1 MSKASSREFIR
12 NIILNGS
19 HTDKL
24 ALYQFNNSMGIKEI
38 AKRFNFF
45 VIGNFVR
52 YLKHKQA
59 PFHEEMLEHYIKS
72 YLGDEKYLNI
82 GYRGC
87 AKTTLKKLFDVYV
100 LLNDTS
106 VKKKRYIKVLTK
118 DLNNSKQIVTD
129 VYNLIVETAWL
140 YGDVFE
146 KEGKIKREE
155 TMGSFTMKDGRK
167 YASGTVGQV
176 QRGQIQDAYRPD
188 WLWVEDVEDSS
199 TIRSMVQ
206 TQGIISK
213 IDEAIQGMSD
223 DGTYVVTANYIS
235 EEGTVEWFK
244 NKKEIVTQI
253 TPIIDKEGI
262 STWDKFTKEK
272 IESIKNDAEDWQ
284 GDYLCDPTS
293 GKDKFFDLGVVEKL
307 LGQAKQYTSEVGF
320 VKLWD
325 EYKPHHKYGM
335 GGDTSEGIGEDSNAL
350 ALYDFSTNTVIGT
363 FHSNEIAPD
372 LFGYEMARIGRTF
385 GCCIVAPERNN
396 TGYATIAA
404 LKEDQYPNIY
414 KEVVKDKY
422 TDEQKEK
429 LGWGTDRKTK
439 PTMWFDFRK
448 DFNDGLI
455 TIYDVEL
462 LEEIKKYTKADFND
476 RTTGIITRHF
486 DLLTAAVIGWQLRL
500 MAIAID
506 ENESDFEEHNTD
518 F

>member
-1 MSKASSREFIR
+1 M
-12 NIILNGS
+12 
-19 HTDKL
+19 
-24 ALYQFNNSMGIKEI
+24 
-38 AKRFNFF
+38 
-45 VIGNFVR
+45 
-52 YLKHKQA
+52 
-59 PFHEEMLEHYIKS
+59 
-72 YLGDEKYLNI
+72 
-82 GYRGC
+82 
-87 AKTTLKKLFDVYV
+87 
-100 LLNDTS
+100 
-106 VKKKRYIKVLTK
+106 
-118 DLNNSKQIVTD
+118 
-129 VYNLIVETAWL
+129 
-140 YGDVFE
+140 
-146 KEGKIKREE
+146 
-155 TMGSFTMKDGRK
+155 
-167 YASGTVGQV
+167 
-176 QRGQIQDAYRPD
+176 
-188 WLWVEDVEDSS
+188 
-199 TIRSMVQ
+199 
-206 TQGIISK
+206 
-213 IDEAIQGMSD
+213 
-223 DGTYVVTANYIS
+223 
-235 EEGTVEWFK
+235 
-244 NKKEIVTQI
+244 
-253 TPIIDKEGI
+253 
-262 STWDKFTKEK
+262 
-272 IESIKNDAEDWQ
+272 
-284 GDYLCDPTS
+284 
-293 GKDKFFDLGVVEKL
+293 VEKL